1 MSRNTEDPRKDEL
14 VEFIK
19 WQLELHEKKLD
30 EFFTEEEIK
39 ELTYLELKV
48 WAAKNKFVDIYL

>member
-14 VEFIK
+14 VKFIE

-48 WAAKNKFVDIYL
+48 WAAKNEFIDIYL

>member
-1 MSRNTEDPRKDEL
+1 MSRITEDPRKDEL
-14 VEFIK
+14 VKFIE

-48 WAAKNKFVDIYL
+48 WAAKNEFIDIYL